1 MGLTYGV
8 YKGDFLPYEERYD
21 SWEDFWTGYYST
33 RLHMKRLIRHVFNDI
48 QSTKTLLAIRAI
60 MYKSNINSK
69 LSHGS
74 IHLGSATSYNID
86 TIQKKITQAE
96 RNWAIMMHHDAITG
110 THTNHTEPS
119 YYQILMES
127 MNFLKSAR
135 DLIDKFI
142 T

>member
-8 YKGDFLPYEERYD
+8 FKGDFLPYEEKFD

-60 MYKSNINSK
+60 KYKSN
-69 LSHGS
+69 S
-74 IHLGSATSYNID
+74 IHLGSTSYNID

-127 MNFLKSAR
+127 LNFLKSAR
-135 DLIDKFI
+135 DLIDKFV